1 MAGRMRTKRA
11 AWVVAAI
18 FVFFA
23 LAPVARVAAVTPS
36 TLDQVRRAHDSVV
49 RVMAVYPLRTRADGT
64 PEPRPRAH
72 VASGVVIDH
81 QGHVLTTATGLIG
94 CIEIRVRTAGG
105 KELTANLLGLDE
117 ATDLALLRIPT
128 DAAPAILHAP
138 PSSVRVGA
146 NVFAVAQSSQ
156 GVSDAAGHLTWRYDE
171 PVCSLIQMTTPIR
184 PGNSGGAVVDEQG
197 RLVGMLIGNL
207 AEVHAA
213 DSLVA
218 VGNARGSAFAVPID
232 DLVPLMA
239 DLARYGGVPR
249 GFLGVSIQQGMVDD
263 PEHPSTPAVM
273 GVAVTDVLA
282 NGPAWKAGI
291 RAGDLVVAV
300 NGQQVNSPDDFM
312 ARIMALRPGTATDLM
327 WIRSDKEHHARV
339 SLTATPDSVLAN
351 RLEAAGASPRARAQ
365 ERTEAEQH

>member
-1 MAGRMRTKRA
+1 MAGRMRTRKA
-11 AWVVAAI
+11 AYVMAAL
-18 FVFFA
+18 FVLFA
-23 LAPVARVAAVTPS
+23 LAPVARVAAVTP
-36 TLDQVRRAHDSVV
+36 TTADQVRRAHDSVV
-49 RVMAVYPLRTRADGT
+49 RVMAIYPLRHREDGT

-72 VASGVVIDH
+72 VASGVVVDH

-117 ATDLALLRIPT
+117 ATDLALLRIPA
-128 DAAPAILHAP
+128 DAAPAIPHAP

-146 NVFAVAQSSQ
+146 PVFAVAQSSQ
-156 GVSDAAGHLTWRYDE
+156 GVSDAPGQVTWRYDE
-171 PVCSLIQMTTPIR
+171 PVRSLIQMTTAIR
-184 PGNSGGAVVDEQG
+184 PGNSGGALVDEQG
-197 RLVGMLIGNL
+197 RLVGVLIGNL

-213 DSLVA
+213 DSLAA
-218 VGNARGSAFAVPID
+218 VGSARGSAFAVPID
-232 DLVPLMA
+232 DVVPLMA

-273 GVAVTDVLA
+273 GVAVTDVLN

-300 NGQQVNSPDDFM
+300 DGQQVNTPDDFM
-312 ARIMALRPGTATDLM
+312 ARIMALRPGTATDVM

-365 ERTEAEQH
+365 EPTEAEQH